1 MEFAFDADI
10 ISTFAKIEKLGL
22 LKKVFGKS
30 KLLIAPAVSSD
41 LQRSK
46 SALVKDALKSKLFQL
61 ADLNKQESELAKNIH
76 AQRKLG
82 MGESETIVLCK
93 ERNAT
98 FITNDNKAI
107 SFAEKLNVN
116 AVDMEAILYSLKEL
130 ISKNQLTQVI
140 NDIESKD
147 KVIVVNKE
155 EILK

>member
-10 ISTFAKIEKLGL
+10 ISTFAKIEKLEL
-22 LKKVFGKS
+22 LKKVFGRS
-30 KLLIAPAVSSD
+30 NLIITPAVSSD

-46 SALVKDALKSKLFQL
+46 SALVRDASKSKVFQL
-61 ADLNKQESELAKNIH
+61 TNLNKQEFDLAKNIH

-82 MGESETIVLCK
+82 MGESETIALCK
-93 ERNAT
+93 EINAT
-98 FITNDNKAI
+98 FVTNDNKAI

-116 AVDMEAILYSLKEL
+116 VVDLETILYSLKEL
-130 ISKNQLTQVI
+130 IDKNQLKQII

-147 KVIVVNKE
+147 KVVVVNKE

>member
-22 LKKVFGKS
+22 LEKVFGRS
-30 KLLIAPAVSSD
+30 NLIITSAVSSD

-46 SALVKDALKSKLFQL
+46 SSLVKDALKSKLFQL
-61 ADLNKQESELAKNIH
+61 VNLNKQQSVLAKNIH

-82 MGESETIVLCK
+82 MGESETIALCK
-93 ERNAT
+93 ARNAA
-98 FITNDNKAI
+98 FVTNDNKAI
-107 SFAEKLNVN
+107 SFAEKLNIDI
-116 AVDMEAILYSLKEL
+116 VDLETILYSLKEL
-130 ISKNQLTQVI
+130 ISKDQLRQII

-147 KVIVVNKE
+147 KVVVVNKE